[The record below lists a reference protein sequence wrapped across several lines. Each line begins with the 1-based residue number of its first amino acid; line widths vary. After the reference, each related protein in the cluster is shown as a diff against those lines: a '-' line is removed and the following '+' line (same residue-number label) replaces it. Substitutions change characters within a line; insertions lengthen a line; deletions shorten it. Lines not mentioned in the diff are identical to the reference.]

1 MFQNKPFLCENPLN
15 FPIISGALWFYYQL
29 SPFSNYRCQK
39 LDFQIPELYI
49 YKDIFYI
56 ISNTIDYKKSVNPKT
71 FSIREGNST
80 KSYE

>member
-49 YKDIFYI
+49 YDARVKR
-56 ISNTIDYKKSVNPKT
+56 SKSRSCLHDKAFELGT
-71 FSIREGNST
+71 RQT
-80 KSYE
+80 